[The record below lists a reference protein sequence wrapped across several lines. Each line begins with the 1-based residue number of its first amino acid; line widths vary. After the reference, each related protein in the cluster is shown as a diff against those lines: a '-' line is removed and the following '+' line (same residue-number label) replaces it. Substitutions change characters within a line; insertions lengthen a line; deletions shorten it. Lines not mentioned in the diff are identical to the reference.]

1 MGIGFVSLLLFR
13 LSREDHSSLLL
24 GKFCKVEVRE
34 DQILV
39 ILFSS
44 GWLVELVGS
53 ALAVRL
59 FMVWVMRVP
68 RGDFWNSFKVAV
80 IFTLL
85 MKALILEKVLSVVVV
100 AGGAVGTTGLMVEL
114 TFSVDLTV
122 ALVVDSWPVTSAMA
136 RKRTKAVTKWPDM
149 FTAKAHG
156 CFCCQQAQMQKLFD
170 QKLTFFD
177 LTCNSK
183 VKPDLKVVIQL

>member
-1 MGIGFVSLLLFR
+1 M
-13 LSREDHSSLLL
+13 
-24 GKFCKVEVRE
+24 
-34 DQILV
+34 
-39 ILFSS
+39 
-44 GWLVELVGS
+44 VGS

-122 ALVVDSWPVTSAMA
+122 ALVVDS
-136 RKRTKAVTKWPDM
+136 
-149 FTAKAHG
+149 
-156 CFCCQQAQMQKLFD
+156 
-170 QKLTFFD
+170 
-177 LTCNSK
+177 
-183 VKPDLKVVIQL
+183 